1 MQRLWGFTPAQ
12 RVSGFIYV
20 LDWEFVSSFL
30 LIGMIESLLNYKVS
44 FLDARQPIQIDA
56 AENYIIRINFRSPTC
71 SIMKDSK
78 YKIKEMYVHEEDGN
92 MDYGASYAVRNDGHS
107 FRGQS

>member
-30 LIGMIESLLNYKVS
+30 LIGMINSSLL
-44 FLDARQPIQIDA
+44 LDASFSDTRQPAQD
-56 AENYIIRINFRSPTC
+56 
-71 SIMKDSK
+71 
-78 YKIKEMYVHEEDGN
+78 
-92 MDYGASYAVRNDGHS
+92 
-107 FRGQS
+107 